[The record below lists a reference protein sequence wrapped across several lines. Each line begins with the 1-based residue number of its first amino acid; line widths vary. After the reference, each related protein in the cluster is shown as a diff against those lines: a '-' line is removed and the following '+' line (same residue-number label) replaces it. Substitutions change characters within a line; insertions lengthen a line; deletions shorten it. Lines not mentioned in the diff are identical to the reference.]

1 MAHLRRTRISL
12 QIAKTFQGQ
21 GYGTEAI
28 RWSLAW
34 AFKWADLHR
43 VEIAAA
49 SYNDRAV
56 GLYAKLGFTLEGRQ
70 REAVF
75 MNGEW
80 HDIVN
85 FGMLQREWK
94 AQVGQLKMD
103 RVE

>member
-28 RWSLAW
+28 RWPLAW

-43 VEIAAA
+43 VDIAAA

-85 FGMLQREWK
+85 FGML
-94 AQVGQLKMD
+94 
-103 RVE
+103 